1 MDRLK
6 KYILSNFTKS
16 FTTLFVPFFI
26 ILSLIYIINI
36 SKLSAKIT
44 LDAVDFAKFYL
55 YVLPDIIFSTI
66 PLAFIGATINS
77 FSNLSQSNEIIAV
90 FSTTYKPKK
99 LIKYLFPTALLFS
112 LIIGTLG
119 LFISPYANQ
128 KMKNFKSKK
137 IYESNLKVLPKKL
150 SQHFGNNHIFIEKN
164 ENNIFKNVTMFRQ
177 NSDKSMQLLVAK
189 QGFISNELN
198 SSSYLNLDNGSIYKH
213 KNGGLQ
219 IVDFKNMKIYN
230 SSKFY
235 SKKILNTKEY
245 WRVNKSKLYY
255 YILISLSPLILFTMY
270 IAFGIYNPRYQANR
284 AYFYILFSVILIY
297 IPAIFTRKS
306 GNIYML
312 IATILLWI
320 VIAIYIFKTR
330 VGKRF

>member
-6 KYILSNFTKS
+6 KYLLSNFAKS
-16 FTTLFVPFFI
+16 FTTLFVPFFV

-36 SKLSAKIT
+36 SKLSARIT
-44 LDAVDFAKFYL
+44 LDATDFATFYL

-66 PLAFIGATINS
+66 PLAFIGAIINS
-77 FSNLSQSNEIIAV
+77 ISNLSQSNEMIAI

-99 LIKYLFPTALLFS
+99 LIQYLLPTALLFS

-164 ENNIFKNVTMFRQ
+164 EKGIFKNVTMFRQ
-177 NSDKSMQLLVAK
+177 NSDKSMQLLVSK
-189 QGFISNELN
+189 NGFINNELN
-198 SSSYLNLDNGSIYKH
+198 SSSFLNLDDGSIYKH
-213 KNGGLQ
+213 KNESFQ

-230 SSKFY
+230 SSRFY
-235 SKKILNTKEY
+235 SKKILNTRDY
-245 WRVNKSKLYY
+245 WQINKSKLYY
-255 YILISLSPLILFTMY
+255 YLLISASPLLLFAMY

-284 AYFYILFSVILIY
+284 TYFYILFSVILIY

-312 IATILLWI
+312 LATLLLWLIIATYL
-320 VIAIYIFKTR
+320 FKTR
-330 VGKRF
+330 VSKRF